1 MKRSRKNKNA
11 KIVIIVVVCLAFVIG
26 IGTGVGAGKYFLDKK
41 GKTESTK
48 SQDASKNGSDSIK
61 GGTASKENDSLK
73 DQDEDNT
80 QGTKGDSEDQADSSK
95 KDDSKDNSSK
105 DSDDSKNQADSG
117 NSSAQ
122 ESDQNNQSGNQG
134 GSTTYD
140 ASVPEDDPAV
150 HRYEYIISDC
160 TWQEAFQDCLNR
172 GGYLV
177 RINSSKEYEA
187 LRKEISRKRLTDIY
201 FRIGGRRDSQSQDYY
216 WVNQDNKL
224 FGEKLNSDD
233 SWCSDEWME
242 KEPSFR
248 DGNLEEKYMDLFF
261 YDGEKRFVWN
271 DVPDDM
277 LQAEPAYSGKLGYI
291 CEYED

>member
-1 MKRSRKNKNA
+1 MKKPRNNRNL
-11 KIVIIVVVCLAFVIG
+11 KIVIIVIICLTFIVG
-26 IGTGVGAGKYFLDKK
+26 IGAGIGAGTYISNKKAQKMEVTKLKDTALNDSSQVKGDGAEKEDDKK
-41 GKTESTK
+41 PE
-48 SQDASKNGSDSIK
+48 
-61 GGTASKENDSLK
+61 
-73 DQDEDNT
+73 
-80 QGTKGDSEDQADSSK
+80 ADK
-95 KDDSKDNSSK
+95 PETNDSKDDKDSGSGDNSQNSSQNK
-105 DSDDSKNQADSG
+105 DNAD
-117 NSSAQ
+117 NSS
-122 ESDQNNQSGNQG
+122 QSQNQG
-134 GSTTYD
+134 STYD
-140 ASVPEDDPAV
+140 ASVPADDTGI

-177 RINSSKEYEA
+177 RINSSKEYETI
-187 LRKEISRKRLTDIY
+187 RKEISRQKMTDIY
-201 FRIGGRRDSQSQDYY
+201 FKLGGRRDNQSQDYY

-233 SWCSDEWME
+233 SWCSDEWMGG
-242 KEPSFR
+242 EPSFQ

-277 LQAEPAYSGKLGYI
+277 LAAEPAYSGKLGYI